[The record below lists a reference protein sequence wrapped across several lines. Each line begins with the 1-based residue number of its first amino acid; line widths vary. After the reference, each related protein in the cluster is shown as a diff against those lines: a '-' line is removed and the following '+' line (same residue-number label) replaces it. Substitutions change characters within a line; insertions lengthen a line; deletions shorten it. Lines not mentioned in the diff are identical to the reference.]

1 MIAYQLVT
9 TVNIKF
15 LNYEEIITSFFVN
28 EEVLFSLKTDKFLHF
43 VIYTIDS

>member
-1 MIAYQLVT
+1 MYNVPMIAYQLVT

-28 EEVLFSLKTDKFLHF
+28 EEVLLA
-43 VIYTIDS
+43 